1 MIPLKTKWMPNNGTL
16 VDALYSFFSFST
28 SGHSVA
34 QCYRY
39 LTLPQGFVRKQGFIH
54 NFSSCTSLTKVGATL
69 TILHVYF
76 KK

>member
-1 MIPLKTKWMPNNGTL
+1 MVRGLM
-16 VDALYSFFSFST
+16 LYTPSLASLPVVI
-28 SGHSVA
+28 HVA
-34 QCYRY
+34 QFYRY
-39 LTLPQGFVRKQGFIH
+39 LTLLQGFARKQGFIH